1 MMDKAGVKGSRLG
14 SGNDFHTTVLI
25 QLNIEIEVGFWLGP
39 FESTHQQSCPLGF
52 TPSSKDALANPL
64 DTARNRQ
71 LILEGDVPDHAGM
84 PNC

>member
-1 MMDKAGVKGSRLG
+1 MDKTGVEGSRLG

-25 QLNIEIEVGFWLGP
+25 QLNIEIKVGFGLGP
-39 FESTHQQSCPLGF
+39 FESTHQQSCSLRF

-71 LILEGDVPDHAGM
+71 LIL
-84 PNC
+84 